1 MIDFNNGE
9 YVKLRQINNKD
20 GLNATADFLIDGES
34 ISYTF
39 STIRDMLIFTNKRI
53 ITINV
58 QGLTGKKKDYTSL
71 PFSKLQAFSIETSG
85 PFDLDSE
92 LTLAYSGLGT
102 IKLEFTGSTD
112 ILEINKFISMN
123 TL

>member
-1 MIDFNNGE
+1 M
-9 YVKLRQINNKD
+9 V
-20 GLNATADFLIDGES
+20 
-34 ISYTF
+34 
-39 STIRDMLIFTNKRI
+39 IFTNKRI

-85 PFDLDSE
+85 HFDLDSE

>member
-39 STIRDMLIFTNKRI
+39 STIRDMVIFTNKRI

-58 QGLTGKKKDYTSL
+58 
-71 PFSKLQAFSIETSG
+71 
-85 PFDLDSE
+85 
-92 LTLAYSGLGT
+92 
-102 IKLEFTGSTD
+102 
-112 ILEINKFISMN
+112 
-123 TL
+123 

>member
-20 GLNATADFLIDGES
+20 GLNETADFLIDGES

-39 STIRDMLIFTNKRI
+39 STIRDMVIFTNKRI

-85 PFDLDSE
+85 QFDLDSE
-92 LTLAYSGLGT
+92 LTLA
-102 IKLEFTGSTD
+102 
-112 ILEINKFISMN
+112 
-123 TL
+123 